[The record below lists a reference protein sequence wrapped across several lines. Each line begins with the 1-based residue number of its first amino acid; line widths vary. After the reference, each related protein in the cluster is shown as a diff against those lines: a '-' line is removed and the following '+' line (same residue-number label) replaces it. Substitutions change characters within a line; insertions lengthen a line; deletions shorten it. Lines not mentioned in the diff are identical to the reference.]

1 MLCKL
6 INAARPLAALGCA
19 LALLAPVAHAVS
31 PGELELRSYQNE
43 RMDAIIP
50 LRNTDDLRRRKI
62 KAGLASHED
71 FVRVGLYRV
80 PALSELRFDV
90 KEADDESFYVHITSK
105 EPIAESFLNFIL
117 DVRWPNGRILNEYVM
132 VLDPPPGQVARQAD
146 VRPPGTPPALAE
158 PPQAEPRPAAPP
170 APAARQEPSAG
181 QEPSARQE
189 PSAGQEPRPAPRRGG
204 YLVKKGD
211 RLWSLARGYRTDIT
225 LSMQQALLAWQ
236 RANPHAFVEGNINR
250 LKAGVRMRAPDASDL
265 RTLSKEE
272 AKREV
277 ARQNRAFEAYKASA
291 PQFDARRARAGSQAP
306 SAPRPDSELK
316 LLASESG
323 AGPGSGASGAA
334 ASQAPGAGAGAG
346 REEIARAKEELDE
359 SRRANAELRSRL
371 SELNAQVETL
381 DELIQLRDEQLAA
394 LRTELQKS
402 QTQRTRRAAGGM
414 DDWQAIIDRVMEDPA
429 LLAIVAGVIVA
440 FFLVLFMLRRP
451 GRPARQPYRYDDEM
465 EDTGGGYPEMTSE
478 VAPAAPQPQ
487 EAEDDLPSML
497 DLARAYIE
505 MGDNDG
511 ARRLLQEIA
520 QTGSDKDAAEAREL
534 LAKLD

>member
-1 MLCKL
+1 MVPGILKL
-6 INAARPLAALGCA
+6 AGARRALALLA
-19 LALLAPVAHAVS
+19 LALLAPAALAVS

-105 EPIAESFLNFIL
+105 EPITESFLNFIL

-132 VLDPPPGQVARQAD
+132 VLDPPPGQVAQQAD
-146 VRPPGTPPALAE
+146 VRPPETPPALAE
-158 PPQAEPRPAAPP
+158 PPQVEPRPAASP
-170 APAARQEPSAG
+170 APPARQEPSQA
-181 QEPSARQE
+181 PA
-189 PSAGQEPRPAPRRGG
+189 AGQEPRPAPRRGG

-236 RANPHAFVEGNINR
+236 RANPHAFVDGNINR

-265 RTLSKEE
+265 RTLSKEA
-272 AKREV
+272 AKQEV

-306 SAPRPDSELK
+306 SAQRPDSELK

-323 AGPGSGASGAA
+323 AGAGSGAAGAA
-334 ASQAPGAGAGAG
+334 SSQAPGAGAGAG

-371 SELNAQVETL
+371 GELNAQVETL

-394 LRTELQKS
+394 LRTELQKA
-402 QTQRTRRAAGGM
+402 QTQRTRRAEGGM

-487 EAEDDLPSML
+487 AEEDDLPSML